1 MSARRKPLRQFNAL
15 RGFRAG
21 WRRRVAVLLAGFS
34 LLLQALLPWPAEAT
48 SRANGDAPDWVMA
61 SLCLAHD
68 SSSQAPAQHP
78 ARQDPAFPYPTCA
91 ICLGLHC
98 AGAFVPP
105 LLAALSP
112 PRSART
118 IELVPWTIAVRSE
131 SDRTASRARAPP
143 ATA

>member
-1 MSARRKPLRQFNAL
+1 MSARRKPLRQINAL
-15 RGFRAG
+15 RGFRTG
-21 WRRRVAVLLAGFS
+21 WRGRVAMLLAGFS

-48 SRANGDAPDWVMA
+48 PRANGDAPDWIMA

-68 SSSQAPAQHP
+68 AGPQAPAQRP
-78 ARQDPAFPYPTCA
+78 ARQDSGFPSPSCA

-112 PRSART
+112 PEAART
-118 IELVPWTIAVRSE
+118 IELVAWTIAARGE

-143 ATA
+143 ATS